1 MELHYYGISNRN
13 KNINPFKATYRLA
26 WTSNIPRRGKLGLE
40 VLGDEKPED
49 SAVEKTE
56 IVTISKEVLA
66 TGIVLQRGKLTLPTI
81 RKVKGQ
87 LLFMRYHQKIQDI
100 LQEQSQNNQDNDN
113 EYDDDKSSNDPARKI
128 DDEVQ
133 KEKEE
138 GDADADADGVD
149 LEEVEPRDVASG
161 GSIGQRVN
169 VRRRSTIRS
178 SSGSRA
184 DKRRKTTSSTL

>member
-1 MELHYYGISNRN
+1 MVLVGYFIVKFVCLGTIVGCFAVRFVCLGTRQSRFDGADYYGVSNRN

-56 IVTISKEVLA
+56 IVSISKEVLA

-87 LLFMRYHQKIQDI
+87 LLFMRYHQ
-100 LQEQSQNNQDNDN
+100 N
-113 EYDDDKSSNDPARKI
+113 
-128 DDEVQ
+128 
-133 KEKEE
+133 
-138 GDADADADGVD
+138 
-149 LEEVEPRDVASG
+149 
-161 GSIGQRVN
+161 
-169 VRRRSTIRS
+169 
-178 SSGSRA
+178 
-184 DKRRKTTSSTL
+184 